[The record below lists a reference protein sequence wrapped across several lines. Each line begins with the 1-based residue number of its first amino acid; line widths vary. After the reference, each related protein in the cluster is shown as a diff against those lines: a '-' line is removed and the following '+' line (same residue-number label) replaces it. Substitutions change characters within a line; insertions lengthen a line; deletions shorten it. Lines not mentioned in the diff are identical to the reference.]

1 MEKSANSLH
10 NMGTGRTK
18 TIENV
23 RAFEKHKA
31 DVKTCLIETNA
42 RCESLVKKRESLRED
57 TKEGIE
63 NAKAKGKTEIAQLK
77 ASIQLAKVQ
86 TSTLKSEVQEKVE
99 AGNQLRQICDELMPR
114 KK

>member
-1 MEKSANSLH
+1 MEQSAKSFH
-10 NMGTGRTK
+10 NMGTSRTK
-18 TIENV
+18 AIKNV
-23 RAFEKHKA
+23 QALEKHKA
-31 DVKTCLIETNA
+31 EVKTCLIETNA
-42 RCESLVKKRESLRED
+42 RCESLIKKRQILSAN

-63 NAKAKGKTEIAQLK
+63 NAKAKGKAEIAQLK